1 MICLILYIQK
11 LFVEDLLIK
20 KMEASFCW
28 GNPQYLAVLYKQKPS
43 KVEQAEAEVS
53 AMLLRA
59 GWRVAGS
66 MDLHIIEPQNYI
78 GLPVPQVL

>member
-1 MICLILYIQK
+1 
-11 LFVEDLLIK
+11 
-20 KMEASFCW
+20 MEASFCW
-28 GNPQYLAVLYKQKPS
+28 GNPQYLAVLNKQKPS

-66 MDLHIIEPQNYI
+66 VDLHIIEPQNYI